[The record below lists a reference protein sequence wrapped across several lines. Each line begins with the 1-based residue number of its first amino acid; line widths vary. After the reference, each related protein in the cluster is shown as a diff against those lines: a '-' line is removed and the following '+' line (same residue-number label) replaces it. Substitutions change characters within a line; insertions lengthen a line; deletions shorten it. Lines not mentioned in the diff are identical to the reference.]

1 MSETRREATVS
12 VRPIRT
18 DEFEPWLRTA
28 QAGYEESMRVHGGM
42 TAETAR
48 RRAAADVAALF
59 PDGRPSDEQLV
70 FVIEADAERVGE
82 LWVAERDGHDEGR
95 LLWVYAVEVDDR
107 YRGLGYGRAA
117 MVFAEEEA
125 ERRGLAGVALNVFG
139 GNEVARGLY
148 RSLGYAE
155 VGVYM
160 QKPLGGAT

>member
-1 MSETRREATVS
+1 MTI
-12 VRPIRT
+12 RPIRE
-18 DEFEPWLRTA
+18 DEFDAWLRAA

-42 TAETAR
+42 SAEAAR
-48 RRAAADVAALF
+48 RRAAADVDALF
-59 PDGRPSDEQLV
+59 PAGAPAGGQLV
-70 FVIEADAERVGE
+70 YVLEADGERVGD
-82 LWVAERDGHDEGR
+82 LWLAEREQDGGR
-95 LLWVYAVEVDDR
+95 ILWVYAVEVDDR
-107 YRGLGYGRAA
+107 YRGRGYGRAA

-160 QKPLGGAT
+160 QKRLRGES